1 VSAEKRRVL
10 LQPVWEGRQTLRQVY
25 QRFPA
30 SDERPGK
37 VAWPGLVFVN

>member
-1 VSAEKRRVL
+1 
-10 LQPVWEGRQTLRQVY
+10 VWKFQYFRALVRMTAL